1 MTLTN
6 RRAGLERRYDGLL
19 FSLALTDPGT
29 DGGGGG
35 GGEGGVGGGGGGAD
49 GGGGGKGAAPSLR
62 VVGKVTA
69 WNSTSPNGEGGTLH
83 AEQSSFSMATLR
95 AAGWCA
101 GREGGASSHLACVS
115 R

>member
-35 GGEGGVGGGGGGAD
+35 GGEGGGGGGGGGAD
-49 GGGGGKGAAPSLR
+49 GGGGGGKGAAPSLR

-83 AEQSSFSMATLR
+83 AEESSFSMATLR
-95 AAGWCA
+95 AAGWLA
-101 GREGGASSHLACVS
+101 GRAASLHTS
-115 R
+115 RA